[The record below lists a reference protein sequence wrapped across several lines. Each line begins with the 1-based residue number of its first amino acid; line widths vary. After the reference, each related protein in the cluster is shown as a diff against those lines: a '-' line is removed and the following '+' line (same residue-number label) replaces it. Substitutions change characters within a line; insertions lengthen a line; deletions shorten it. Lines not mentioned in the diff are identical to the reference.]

1 MNNEGGQLPKLS
13 WVVKNAISAC
23 NTFEYFGKEKYIYMT
38 LAKEDK
44 CATENLGKEYNFK
57 FP

>member
-1 MNNEGGQLPKLS
+1 MPQTLQTLLNILGR
-13 WVVKNAISAC
+13 KN
-23 NTFEYFGKEKYIYMT
+23 IYMT
-38 LAKEDK
+38 LANEDK